1 MLIEDIASLLSNR
14 SFKAVGVNA
23 RNIQVFYLDKE
34 EGLYTVMLLDCTN
47 GNEFTSLQYN
57 NIKRQVTQNLLQ
69 NVGKQVHFQTLI
81 ITGNVAGAA
90 DICQREEQ
98 AWILDTRNN
107 RLIIYENQRNDFLG
121 IKKDI
126 EALLFQAYETDSSVH
141 SDSSV
146 HGPSE
151 QEAYVR
157 KGESRNNIS
166 RFLSP
171 CNTIIVILNV
181 LVFLMIEIILP
192 ARTGNQLF
200 KDGALSWME
209 VIDNKEYYRLITY
222 MFLHSG
228 VSHLGNNMIL
238 LLFIGDNLERAVGK
252 WKYIVIYTL
261 SGILAGGTSI
271 LYNLFKY
278 NLIVS
283 VGASGAIF
291 GVVGAMAYIVA
302 VNKGRLENIS
312 SRQIIFFAVLSLYGG
327 MTSQGVD
334 NSAHIGGLI
343 SGVLLAVLLYRK
355 SKAGKSHHNV

>member
-1 MLIEDIASLLSNR
+1 MLIDDIASLLGNR
-14 SFKAVGVNA
+14 SFKTIGVNA
-23 RNIQVFYLDKE
+23 RDIRVFYLDKE
-34 EGLYTVMLLDCTN
+34 DGLYTVMVLDCPN

-69 NVGKQVHFQTLI
+69 NTGKQVHFQTLVV
-81 ITGNVAGAA
+81 TGNVAGAA
-90 DICQREEQ
+90 EICQREEQ
-98 AWILDTRNN
+98 AWIVDTRNN
-107 RLIIYENQRNDFLG
+107 RLVIYENQRNDFLG
-121 IKKDI
+121 IKK
-126 EALLFQAYETDSSVH
+126 ELEELLFSAGEPDSSVH
-141 SDSSV
+141 RS
-146 HGPSE
+146 SE
-151 QEAYVR
+151 QEAYNR
-157 KGESRNNIS
+157 QSESRNNIS
-166 RFLSP
+166 KFISP

-252 WKYIVIYTL
+252 WRYIVIYTL

-271 LYNLFKY
+271 LYNLFEY

-312 SRQIIFFAVLSLYGG
+312 SRQIIFFAILSLYGG

-355 SKAGKSHHNV
+355 SKSEKTHHNV

>member
-1 MLIEDIASLLSNR
+1 MLIDDITGLLGNR
-14 SFKAVGVNA
+14 SFKTIGVNA
-23 RNIQVFYLDKE
+23 RDIRVLYLDKE
-34 EGLYTVMLLDCTN
+34 DGLYTAMLLECPN
-47 GNEFTSLQYN
+47 GNEFTALQYN

-69 NVGKQVHFQTLI
+69 NTGKQVHFQTLI

-98 AWILDTRNN
+98 AWIVDTRNN
-107 RLIIYENQRNDFLG
+107 RLVIYENQRNDFLG
-121 IKKDI
+121 IKKDL
-126 EALLFQAYETDSSVH
+126 EELLFSAYEPDSSAH
-141 SDSSV
+141 RN
-146 HGPSE
+146 PE
-151 QEAYVR
+151 QEVYNR
-157 KGESRNNIS
+157 KNDGSNHIS
-166 RFLSP
+166 KFLSP

-181 LVFLMIEIILP
+181 FVFLMIEFILP
-192 ARTGNQLF
+192 TRTGNRLF
-200 KDGALSWME
+200 KEGALSWME
-209 VIDNKEYYRLITY
+209 VIDNREYYRLITY

-228 VSHLGNNMIL
+228 ISHLGNNMIL

-252 WKYIVIYTL
+252 WKYILIYTL

-312 SRQIIFFAVLSLYGG
+312 SRQIIFFAILSLYGG

-355 SKAGKSHHNV
+355 PKPEKTHHNV